1 MYIMMKKITTISTIL
16 NQEKTTK
23 SYLNKV
29 SDIIN
34 ENNIY
39 EFKNLFF
46 KVFSKKKNLKNYQ
59 T

>member
-1 MYIMMKKITTISTIL
+1 MKKIATISTIL

-23 SYLNKV
+23 SYLNKA

-46 KVFSKKKNLKNYQ
+46 KVFSKNKRI
-59 T
+59 

>member
-1 MYIMMKKITTISTIL
+1 MKKITTISTIL

-46 KVFSKKKNLKNYQ
+46 KVFSKKKKNLKNYQ